1 MLGYAIGRIGCQIAG
16 DGDWGIA
23 ADLDAKPFWLPT
35 WLWAQTYDGNILG
48 IIIPEPGVYPTP
60 IYEVVM
66 ASAAFALLWK
76 LRIHCHQPGWLFCGY
91 LALAGVERLLIETI
105 RVITTFDLFGM
116 AVTQAQLIAV
126 ACLVAGSTG
135 MWILSRRRPVPA

>member
-1 MLGYAIGRIGCQIAG
+1 
-16 DGDWGIA
+16 
-23 ADLDAKPFWLPT
+23 
-35 WLWAQTYDGNILG
+35 
-48 IIIPEPGVYPTP
+48 
-60 IYEVVM
+60 M

-76 LRIHCHQPGWLFCGY
+76 LRIHGHRPGWLFCVY

-105 RVITTFDLFGM
+105 RVNTTFDVFGI

-126 ACLVAGSTG
+126 ACLVAGTIG